1 MLSYGAC
8 LRRTLHVIPSRRPAL
23 QSATL
28 LQTRPLRQTIRVL
41 SVEVTTTPS
50 KIPSG
55 TDVLKA
61 EIDPA
66 VKEEKKEDGVSE
78 EKTKERMNR
87 NVMKELQ
94 YLQDPYKIAERVLAA
109 LEKDKFEEALF
120 MTQKASKDY
129 PVVVSWNHLIDYTLR
144 KQQLRK
150 AIKLYNEMKKRAQEP
165 NARTYTVIFRGLAES
180 EHPKLAVAEAVRI
193 YNRLLTDQRITPNSF
208 HLNAVINVCNR
219 AGDLDS
225 MFSVLNSIHDV
236 HRPPTAYTYTTVIN
250 ALRYN
255 AGTGVRNLTDT
266 QKKADIAVAI
276 RRGKAVWEEVMERW
290 QKGLLK
296 IDEPLVCAMMR
307 LLMLSST
314 REEKMEVFD
323 LLEKT
328 MGIPNLTKKDD
339 GSASGTS
346 DKDSTGKKT
355 PWVATKGSR
364 ATPGRNTLSGVLA
377 VLGKARLN
385 TVGIKYWNLLVR
397 DHQIA
402 PDKDCWTRL
411 FVMLKGAKASA
422 HCTEVL
428 AIIPDDCI
436 DAQFFRMAMETCIA
450 DNINLNAI
458 KHSTRALETMM
469 KRLPV
474 PDPHTLRLYLR
485 VSQASHYHLR
495 NRSNEG
501 DVEGAKRDYGMQI
514 AQALERLWNPYRQ
527 LHDHYFTAA
536 KAETKKDQGILYNE
550 QREVIALAR
559 IMYGSYNKIIQQ
571 EMLPEAELKEIR
583 PLGGRINREIH
594 AFFQDRELHEPKLR
608 QLGRKSAEDDMTGYQ
623 SPYEIGVHWDTTVA
637 GKPLELEKEPGLRR
651 GFERRRDEGRRSYRS
666 KDEHR
671 RRGPPDNGARRR
683 DPPDN
688 DARRRGSSIEW

>member
-1 MLSYGAC
+1 MLSYGTC
-8 LRRTLHVIPSRRPAL
+8 LRRTLHAVPRRRLAL
-23 QSATL
+23 ESTTL
-28 LQTRPLRQTIRVL
+28 LQSHPLRQTIRAF
-41 SVEVTTTPS
+41 SAETTTTTS
-50 KIPSG
+50 RVPSG
-55 TDVLKA
+55 TNVLKA
-61 EIDPA
+61 ELEPT
-66 VKEEKKEDGVSE
+66 VKEEEEENGVADKKAR
-78 EKTKERMNR
+78 EKLER
-87 NVMKELQ
+87 NVLKELH
-94 YLQDPYKIAERVLAA
+94 YLEDPYKIAERVQAA
-109 LEKDKFEEALF
+109 LEKDEYEKALF
-120 MTQKASKDY
+120 MTQKASKDHA
-129 PVVVSWNHLIDYTLR
+129 VVVSWNHLIGYTLK

-180 EHPKLAVAEAVRI
+180 EHPKLAVAEALRI
-193 YNRLLTDQRITPNSF
+193 YNRLIVDRRLTPNSF

-225 MFSVLNSIHDV
+225 MFSVLNTIHDV

-255 AGTGVRNLTDT
+255 AGTGVKDLTVT
-266 QKKADIAVAI
+266 QKKADIVVAI
-276 RRGKAVWEEVMERW
+276 RRGKAVWEEVMDRW
-290 QKGLLK
+290 RKGLLK

-323 LLEKT
+323 LIEET
-328 MGIPNLTKKDD
+328 MGITNLTRKD
-339 GSASGTS
+339 G
-346 DKDSTGKKT
+346 DSTSSTSGKHWGKGKQ
-355 PWVATKGSR
+355 VVSKGSR
-364 ATPGRNTLSGVLA
+364 ATPGRNTLAGVLT
-377 VLGKARLN
+377 VLGMARLN
-385 TVGIKYWNLLVR
+385 TVGIKYWNRLVR
-397 DHQIA
+397 EHNIV
-402 PDKDCWTRL
+402 PDRDCWTRL
-411 FVMLKGAKASA
+411 FVMLKAAKASA

-458 KHSTRALETMM
+458 KNSTRALDEMM

-474 PDPHTLRLYLR
+474 PDPHALRLYLR

-495 NRSNEG
+495 NRSNDG

-514 AQALERLWNPYRQ
+514 AQALDRLWQPYRK
-527 LHDHYFTAA
+527 LHDHYF
-536 KAETKKDQGILYNE
+536 KEVKGETKKDQGILYNQ

-559 IMYGSYNKIIQQ
+559 FMYSSYNKIIQQ
-571 EMLPEAELKEIR
+571 EMLPEADLKEIR
-583 PLGGRINREIH
+583 SIGGRINREIH

-637 GKPLELEKEPGLRR
+637 GKPLDLAREPGPRPNR
-651 GFERRRDEGRRSYRS
+651 NREAYKRRREEKDRSYRS
-666 KDEHR
+666 KDQDF
-671 RRGPPDNGARRR
+671 RGEPPN
-683 DPPDN
+683 N
-688 DARRRGSSIEW
+688 DARSRRAPVEW

>member
-1 MLSYGAC
+1 MLSYSAC
-8 LRRTLHVIPSRRPAL
+8 FRRTLNVFPRRRPIL
-23 QSATL
+23 ESATI
-28 LQTRPLRQTIRVL
+28 LQARPLRQTIRAF
-41 SVEVTTTPS
+41 SAEATTTPS
-50 KIPSG
+50 RIPNG

-66 VKEEKKEDGVSE
+66 VKKEKGEDGASE
-78 EKTKERMNR
+78 EKAKDRMKR
-87 NVMKELQ
+87 NLMKELQ

-109 LEKDKFEEALF
+109 LQKDKFDEALL
-120 MTQKASKDY
+120 MTQMASKNY
-129 PVVVSWNHLIDYTLR
+129 PVVVSWNHLIDHMLR
-144 KQQLRK
+144 NQRLRG

-225 MFSVLNSIHDV
+225 MFSVLNSIDDV
-236 HRPPTAYTYTTVIN
+236 HRPPTSYTYTTVLN

-290 QKGLLK
+290 QKVQLK

-307 LLMLSST
+307 LIMLGST

-328 MGIPNLTKKDD
+328 MGIPNLTRKDD
-339 GSASGTS
+339 GSASSTS
-346 DKDSTGKKT
+346 DEKSRPKKAA
-355 PWVATKGSR
+355 WVAPKGLL

-377 VLGKARLN
+377 VLGMARLN

-397 DHQIA
+397 DHQVT

-458 KHSTRALETMM
+458 KNSTRALETMM

-514 AQALERLWNPYRQ
+514 AQALDRLWKPYRQ
-527 LHDHYFTAA
+527 LHDHYFNEV

-571 EMLPEAELKEIR
+571 EMVPEADLKEIR
-583 PLGGRINREIH
+583 SIGGRINREIH

-637 GKPLELEKEPGLRR
+637 GKPLELEREPGSRR

-666 KDEHR
+666 KDER
-671 RRGPPDNGARRR
+671 RRR
-683 DPPDN
+683 DPPDTE
-688 DARRRGSSIEW
+688 ARGRRSTVKW

>member
-8 LRRTLHVIPSRRPAL
+8 LRRTLHAVPRRRPAL
-23 QSATL
+23 ESTTL
-28 LQTRPLRQTIRVL
+28 LQARPLRQTIRAF
-41 SVEVTTTPS
+41 SAEATTTTS
-50 KIPSG
+50 RMPSG
-55 TDVLKA
+55 TNVLKA

-66 VKEEKKEDGVSE
+66 VKEQEEENGVSE
-78 EKTKERMNR
+78 KKARERLER
-87 NVMKELQ
+87 NVLKELH
-94 YLQDPYKIAERVLAA
+94 YLQDPYKIAERVQAA
-109 LEKDKFEEALF
+109 LEKDKYDEALF

-129 PVVVSWNHLIDYTLR
+129 AVVVSWNHLIGYMLK

-193 YNRLLTDQRITPNSF
+193 YNRLITDPRITPNSF

-225 MFSVLNSIHDV
+225 MFSVLNTIDDA

-255 AGTGVRNLTDT
+255 AGTGVKDLTAT
-266 QKKADIAVAI
+266 QKKADIVVAI
-276 RRGKAVWEEVMERW
+276 RRGKAVWEEVMDRW
-290 QKGLLK
+290 RKGLLK

-307 LLMLSST
+307 LLMLGST

-323 LLEKT
+323 LLEET
-328 MGIPNLTKKDD
+328 MGIPNLTRKDD
-339 GSASGTS
+339 GSASST
-346 DKDSTGKKT
+346 TGKNSRNGKE
-355 PWVATKGSR
+355 VVSRGSH
-364 ATPGRNTLSGVLA
+364 ATPGRNTLAGVLT
-377 VLGKARLN
+377 VLGMARLN
-385 TVGIKYWNLLVR
+385 TVGIKYWNRLVR
-397 DHQIA
+397 DHQIV
-402 PDKDCWTRL
+402 PDRDCWTRL
-411 FVMLKGAKASA
+411 FVMLKAAKASA

-458 KHSTRALETMM
+458 KNSTRALDAMM

-495 NRSNEG
+495 NRSSEG

-514 AQALERLWNPYRQ
+514 AQALDRLWKPYRQ
-527 LHDHYFTAA
+527 LHDHYFKEV
-536 KAETKKDQGILYNE
+536 KAETKKDQGILYNQ

-559 IMYGSYNKIIQQ
+559 FMYGSYNKIIQQ
-571 EMLPEAELKEIR
+571 EMLPEADLKEIR
-583 PLGGRINREIH
+583 PIGGRINREIH

-608 QLGRKSAEDDMTGYQ
+608 KLGRKSAEDDMTGYQ

-637 GKPLELEKEPGLRR
+637 GKPLEVEREPGPRR
-651 GFERRRDEGRRSYRS
+651 DREQGYKQRRDEGRRSYRS
-666 KDEHR
+666 KDQDF
-671 RRGPPDNGARRR
+671 RGEPPN
-683 DPPDN
+683 N
-688 DARRRGSSIEW
+688 DARGRRAPIEW

>member
-1 MLSYGAC
+1 MLSYSTC
-8 LRRTLHVIPSRRPAL
+8 LRRTLHAVPRRRPAL
-23 QSATL
+23 ESTTL
-28 LQTRPLRQTIRVL
+28 LQARPLRQTIRAFGA
-41 SVEVTTTPS
+41 EATTTTS
-50 KIPSG
+50 RMPSG

-66 VKEEKKEDGVSE
+66 VKEQEEENGVSE
-78 EKTKERMNR
+78 KKTRERLER
-87 NVMKELQ
+87 NVLKELH
-94 YLQDPYKIAERVLAA
+94 YLQDPYKIAERVQAA
-109 LEKDKFEEALF
+109 LEKDKYDEALF

-129 PVVVSWNHLIDYTLR
+129 AVVVSWNHLIGYMLK

-165 NARTYTVIFRGLAES
+165 SARTYTVIFRGLAES

-193 YNRLLTDQRITPNSF
+193 YSRLITDPRITPNSF

-225 MFSVLNSIHDV
+225 MFSVLNTIDDV

-255 AGTGVRNLTDT
+255 AGTGVKDLTVT
-266 QKKADIAVAI
+266 QKKVDIEVAI
-276 RRGKAVWEEVMERW
+276 RRGKAVWEEVMDRW
-290 QKGLLK
+290 RKGLLK

-307 LLMLSST
+307 LLMLGST

-323 LLEKT
+323 LLEET
-328 MGIPNLTKKDD
+328 MGIPNLTRKDD
-339 GSASGTS
+339 GPASSTS
-346 DKDSTGKKT
+346 GKNSRNDKEVVSR
-355 PWVATKGSR
+355 GSR
-364 ATPGRNTLSGVLA
+364 ATPGRNTLAGVLT
-377 VLGKARLN
+377 VLGMARLN
-385 TVGIKYWNLLVR
+385 TVGIKYWNRLVR
-397 DHQIA
+397 DHQVV
-402 PDKDCWTRL
+402 PDRDCWTRL
-411 FVMLKGAKASA
+411 FVMLKAAKASA

-458 KHSTRALETMM
+458 KNSTRALDAMM

-495 NRSNEG
+495 NRSSEG

-514 AQALERLWNPYRQ
+514 AQALDRLWTPYRQ
-527 LHDHYFTAA
+527 LHDHYFKEV
-536 KAETKKDQGILYNE
+536 KAENKKDQGILYNQ

-559 IMYGSYNKIIQQ
+559 FMYGSYNKIIQQ
-571 EMLPEAELKEIR
+571 EMLPEADLKEIR
-583 PLGGRINREIH
+583 PIGGRINREIH

-608 QLGRKSAEDDMTGYQ
+608 KLGRKSAEDDMTGYQ

-637 GKPLELEKEPGLRR
+637 GKPLQLEREPGPRR
-651 GFERRRDEGRRSYRS
+651 DREQGYRQRRDEGHRSYRS
-666 KDEHR
+666 KDRDFRGEPPNNDTRGR
-671 RRGPPDNGARRR
+671 RAP
-683 DPPDN
+683 
-688 DARRRGSSIEW
+688 IEW